1 MTTPSPEGSSINAAL
16 AAIVYGLPSAPASEF
31 LDSLYAALV
40 EREDGIKDEIRMVAT
55 NNGLIL
61 PFVNLALDHVGLGTP
76 MTEVERDYAQGQMT
90 ALVAEAHER
99 MAAAATLVT
108 SVSQIPQEVIEL
120 IRAQLRAEIEAERS
134 EGGET

>member
-76 MTEVERDYAQGQMT
+76 MTEVERDYAQSQMN